1 MPSYKLTYFNA
12 RGRAETLR
20 LVFAEA
26 GVEYVDNR
34 IERDAWAAL
43 KPGSPF
49 GQLPILEVDGVK
61 LCQSNAFTRYVA
73 RKYHLA
79 GDSELEQA
87 QVDMIV
93 DCLEDVA
100 KPVMGFFF
108 EQDETKKAQL
118 KKKFA
123 EEQLPGYLTYLE
135 ALLVANNGGNEFFV
149 GKKITWADMQFL
161 NHVGWVAMPMAGA
174 ADALDKFPKLKAL
187 KHRVE
192 TRPKIAA
199 WIEKRPKTE
208 R

>member
-12 RGRAETLR
+12 RGRAEILR
-20 LVFAEA
+20 MVFAEA

-34 IERDAWAAL
+34 IEKDAWAAL

-49 GQLPILEVDGVK
+49 GQLPILEVDGVT
-61 LCQSNAFTRYVA
+61 LCQSNACTRYVA
-73 RKYHLA
+73 RKYNMA

-100 KPVMGFFF
+100 KPLMAIFF
-108 EQDETKKAQL
+108 EQDETKKAEL

-135 ALLVANNGGNEFFV
+135 ALLAANHGGNEYFV
-149 GKKITWADMQFL
+149 GKKITWADIQFL
-161 NHVGWVAMPMAGA
+161 ISLSWVAMAGA
-174 ADALDKFPKLKAL
+174 TDALDKFPKLKAL

>member
-49 GQLPILEVDGVK
+49 GQLPILEVDGVT
-61 LCQSNAFTRYVA
+61 LCQANAFTRFVA

-100 KPVMGFFF
+100 KPLMGIFF
-108 EQDETKKAQL
+108 EQDETKKAEL

-149 GKKITWADMQFL
+149 GKKISWADMLFL
-161 NHVGWVAMPMAGA
+161 NSVGWLTMAVA